1 MLYCTVSR
9 TTLRISFSLI
19 HSLMHPS
26 IFFFYPGLG
35 HMCSSFSRKARTF
48 LSPATSS
55 SSPIRVCGGGGGPG
69 ENDSHPVLL
78 VFSMTPTPV
87 PLPFSRSATFQNK
100 TMTNGSFY
108 SFLEQSVALFVA
120 PFPLKDSHYFVR
132 HFFSRRYHLVPV
144 CSRIVQTT
152 QLKVKMT
159 PEKSSPSNSL
169 SSVSWVI
176 PRSSS

>member
-55 SSPIRVCGGGGGPG
+55 SSPIRVWGGG
-69 ENDSHPVLL
+69 VL
-78 VFSMTPTPV
+78 VKTTPIQSCLCSAWL
-87 PLPFSRSATFQNK
+87 PLPYHSHFQGQLHFK
-100 TMTNGSFY
+100 TKQWLMAHSIH
-108 SFLEQSVALFVA
+108 FL
-120 PFPLKDSHYFVR
+120 
-132 HFFSRRYHLVPV
+132 
-144 CSRIVQTT
+144 
-152 QLKVKMT
+152 
-159 PEKSSPSNSL
+159 NSL
-169 SSVSWVI
+169 LPCLLPPFHSRTLTILCDIFFPDGIISCPFAPV
-176 PRSSS
+176 